1 MPTPTYV
8 AISKNVLTSN
18 QSSITLSSIPST
30 YTDLC
35 LLVSARS
42 SDTST
47 LYSGL
52 LMQINALTT
61 GNTYTELIGY
71 TTGVISTRDQF
82 GASKMF
88 IGFYSSDLTTS
99 NTFGSGEIYIPN
111 YAGSTNKSFSVTSVS
126 ERNATSADSSYQTIS
141 AGLLSNTAA
150 ISSLTINF
158 SGYNILSGSRFDL
171 YGIKNS

>member
-1 MPTPTYV
+1 MANTYV
-8 AISKNVLTSN
+8 ALAKNVLSSN
-18 QSSITLSSIPST
+18 QASITFSSIPST
-30 YTDLC
+30 YTDL
-35 LLVSARS
+35 LLTISARS

-52 LMQINALTT
+52 LMQINALTA
-61 GNTYTELIGY
+61 GNTYTELMGY
-71 TTGVISTRDQF
+71 TTGVLSTRDQF

-99 NTFGSGEIYIPN
+99 NTFGSGEIYMPN

-126 ERNATSADSSYQTIS
+126 ERNAASADSSYQTIS

>member
-18 QSSITLSSIPST
+18 QSSITFSGIPST

-47 LYSGL
+47 LYTGL
-52 LMQINALTT
+52 LMQVNSVTS
-61 GNTYTELIGY
+61 GNTYVEVLGY
-71 TTGVISTRDQF
+71 TTGVIGTTNQF

-88 IGFYSSDLTTS
+88 AGFYSSDLTTS

-111 YAGSTNKSFSVTSVS
+111 YAGSTRKTFSITSVS
-126 ERNATSADSSYQTIS
+126 ERNASSADSSYQTIAS
-141 AGLLSNTAA
+141 GLLTDTAG